1 MEELRQITQ
10 RDFSFFRNNQDVTSF
25 RNNQDVT
32 STADFLEGIVA
43 TGTDWVTAILFS

>member
-10 RDFSFFRNNQDVTSF
+10 RDFSFF